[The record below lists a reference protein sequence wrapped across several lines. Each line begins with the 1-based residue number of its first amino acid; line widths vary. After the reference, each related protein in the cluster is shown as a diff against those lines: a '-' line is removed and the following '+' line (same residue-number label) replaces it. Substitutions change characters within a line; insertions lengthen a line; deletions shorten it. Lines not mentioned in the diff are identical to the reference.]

1 MRFTKTAALIMSLG
15 IVAGSVAACSEPEPV
30 SSDINIIASQDQGSS
45 VVSTDEHF
53 NPEAESQNYVFTRKG
68 YNFIVGTVFDES
80 ALPEEPSEYFET
92 ASCAGEGMA
101 MAYRFGTSFW
111 VELYTESD
119 VIAAIYLTDD
129 TVATAEGISIGS
141 TKDQVKEAYGDPL
154 EETDYLIQYKKGSCL
169 LQFEFNAEGTVEKI
183 VYFDKQ

>member
-15 IVAGSVAACSEPEPV
+15 IVAGSVVACSEPEPV
-30 SSDINIIASQDQGSS
+30 SSDINIIASQDQGGN

-68 YNFIVGTVFDES
+68 YNYIVGTVFDES

-119 VIAAIYLTDD
+119 VIA
-129 TVATAEGISIGS
+129 
-141 TKDQVKEAYGDPL
+141 DPL

>member
-1 MRFTKTAALIMSLG
+1 MRFTKTAALIMSLS

-30 SSDINIIASQDQGSS
+30 SSDINVISSQEQGGS

-53 NPEAESQNYVFTRKG
+53 NPEAENENYVFTRKG
-68 YNFIVGTVFDES
+68 YDYIVGTVFDES
-80 ALPEEPSEYFET
+80 ALPEEPTDYFET

-101 MAYRFGTSFW
+101 MAYQFGTSFW

-129 TVATAEGISIGS
+129 TVETAEGISIGC
-141 TKDQVKEAYGDPL
+141 TKDQVKDAYENPV
-154 EETDYLIQYKKGSCL
+154 EETDYLLQYKKGSCL
-169 LQFEFNAEGTVEKI
+169 LQFEFDENGEVSKI
-183 VYFDKQ
+183 IYFDKQ